1 MTAATL
7 CGEETPLVS
16 QCLAFCQALAGQG
29 KAFNFS
35 LKIGST
41 FSFSLDTRGGQA
53 LDPVTR
59 KKPSPSTQRRNAR
72 RREQFLK
79 KKLEA
84 LTPSNTSSF
93 KSVTPSSTPNSSE
106 RRPESLRNA
115 VGTGQRRASLEASII
130 RQEDTSAFSNSVLSN
145 LGQCPL
151 EGTHTMHGDPC
162 PLHPICP
169 ECEFEDAKRESRL
182 PRACGFHANASQVDD
197 SPCTGTITEHDS
209 DAFAEEFG
217 FDGVWLWWTWEP
229 VRCDYLKSLCWLE
242 SPKGLFWQINIDWLI
257 DWHLWKV
264 FKKDHLGYMSNVY
277 WLVTVAD
284 QLDFT
289 LFV

>member
-29 KAFNFS
+29 KSFNFS

-41 FSFSLDTRGGQA
+41 FSFSLDIREGQA
-53 LDPVTR
+53 LAPVTQ

-115 VGTGQRRASLEASII
+115 VGTGQRRASLETSIV

-145 LGQCPL
+145 LSRCPL

-197 SPCTGTITEHDS
+197 SPCNGTITEHDR

-217 FDGVWLWWTWEP
+217 FDGVWLWW
-229 VRCDYLKSLCWLE
+229 SLALMALMNLFKVWL
-242 SPKGLFWQINIDWLI
+242 P
-257 DWHLWKV
+257 
-264 FKKDHLGYMSNVY
+264 
-277 WLVTVAD
+277 
-284 QLDFT
+284 
-289 LFV
+289 

>member
-7 CGEETPLVS
+7 CGEETALVS

-41 FSFSLDTRGGQA
+41 FSFSLDTREGQA
-53 LDPVTR
+53 LAPVTR

-72 RREQFLK
+72 RRAQFLK

-84 LTPSNTSSF
+84 LTPSNASSS
-93 KSVTPSSTPNSSE
+93 KSVTPSPASSE
-106 RRPESLRNA
+106 RRPESLRNGA
-115 VGTGQRRASLEASII
+115 VGTGQHRASLEASII
-130 RQEDTSAFSNSVLSN
+130 RQEDTCAFSNSFLSN

-182 PRACGFHANASQVDD
+182 PRTCGFHANASQVDD
-197 SPCTGTITEHDS
+197 SPCTGTITEHDR
-209 DAFAEEFG
+209 DVFAEEFG
-217 FDGVWLWWTWEP
+217 FDGVWL
-229 VRCDYLKSLCWLE
+229 
-242 SPKGLFWQINIDWLI
+242 
-257 DWHLWKV
+257 
-264 FKKDHLGYMSNVY
+264 
-277 WLVTVAD
+277 
-284 QLDFT
+284 
-289 LFV
+289 